1 MAAGGRTTWR
11 WSIAGA
17 LLLAL
22 SGGTTAASTAAPV
35 VPASSDSDATRPT
48 CASTARPAEGGD
60 WPSLNHDLGN
70 TRSQP
75 AEDRIGTADAG
86 GLQPAW
92 WFDGASVGITGGTR
106 STPVVAYGCV
116 YVAFGM
122 GYLGDRGD
130 VVALNADTGDL
141 VWHRRVDGS
150 LLGLAAANG
159 MVYATPSRG
168 TRGDL
173 SAPVVT
179 KDYAPA
185 GSYAMAFDARTGRVR
200 WTSDRLDD
208 GDAKNGTFINASPVV
223 FEAGGR
229 HLVFMPLAGGGGD
242 GARVPMYFL
251 NAFSGATVRRAYS
264 LSDLEYRAGFG
275 GTGIW
280 STAAYDPTSEHLFV
294 GTSDSDGHT
303 RQHPYNNALLRID
316 ANPARATF
324 ATVVDSYAGTSE
336 HADLDAYIGGDKNP
350 ACRFASDAVGIDP
363 PTFFDTS
370 ASPTCLELDLDFGAS
385 PNLYEDGSGRLRVG
399 ALQKSGLYH
408 SVDAATMD
416 AAWKFRVGPGGA
428 FMDGATAAV
437 DAHRVLVAAT
447 PNLLYGL
454 GRDAGDL
461 DWVGTTDADLFSY
474 QPVTVANGVVYAI
487 NDLGLMLGF
496 DASSGRPLLRRS
508 IAADG
513 EFDQCLGVGAGI
525 AVARHTVFVPCDAG
539 GLHDLAGL
547 PSPAGGL
554 VAYRLET

>member
-1 MAAGGRTTWR
+1 MAAGGRTTWS

-22 SGGTTAASTAAPV
+22 SGGATAASTAAPA
-35 VPASSDSDATRPT
+35 PIASGSEPTRAR
-48 CASTARPAEGGD
+48 CASTEPPAEGGD
-60 WPSLNHDLGN
+60 WPSLNHDLRN
-70 TRSQP
+70 TRNQP
-75 AEDRIGTADAG
+75 AEDRIGPGEAG
-86 GLQPAW
+86 RLEPAW
-92 WFDGASVGITGGTR
+92 SFDGASVGITGGTR

-130 VVALNADTGDL
+130 VVALDAATGAL

-168 TRGDL
+168 TRGEL

-229 HLVFMPLAGGGGD
+229 HLVFVALAGGGGD

-251 NAFSGATVRRAYS
+251 NALSGTTVRRAYS

-280 STAAYDPTSEHLFV
+280 STAAFDATSEHLFV

-303 RQHPYNNALLRID
+303 RQHRYNNALLRID
-316 ANPARATF
+316 ANPARPTF

-336 HADLDAYIGGDKNP
+336 HADLDDFIGADKNP
-350 ACRFASDAVGIDP
+350 ACGLAGDTVGIDP

-385 PNLYEDGSGRLRVG
+385 PNLYEDGLRALRVG
-399 ALQKSGLYH
+399 ALQKSGFYH
-408 SVDAATMD
+408 SVLAETMD
-416 AAWKFRVGPGGA
+416 AAWKFPVGPGGA

-437 DAHRVLVAAT
+437 DGARVLVAAT

-454 GRDAGDL
+454 GRDAGDVR
-461 DWVGTTDADLFSY
+461 WVTTTDADLFSY
-474 QPVTVANGVVYAI
+474 QPVTVANDVVYAI
-487 NDLGLMLGF
+487 NDLGLVLGF
-496 DASSGRPLLRRS
+496 DASSGLPLLRRS
-508 IAADG
+508 IAVDG
-513 EFDQCLGVGAGI
+513 RFDQCLGVGAGV
-525 AVARHTVFVPCDAG
+525 AVAHHTVFVPCDAG

-554 VAYRLET
+554 VAYRLPR